1 MKKKAPYRIKVK
13 ARPKSRGYDV
23 VVGLEVHTH
32 LRSESKLF
40 CACPTRFGSEP
51 NANVC
56 PVCTGQ
62 PGALPVINR
71 AAVAAGIRAALALN
85 LRVNPGSVF
94 ARKNYFYPDLPKGY
108 QISQY
113 DRPLSSDGFLDICID
128 EKTKRIGIERA
139 HLEEDAGKLVHTG
152 ADGIAGATA
161 SLVDL
166 NRASTPL
173 LEIVSMPDISSPQEA
188 VEYLRK
194 MRETLIF
201 AGAIDG
207 HMEEGGLR
215 CDANISLKPHGSPT
229 LGVKVE
235 IKNLNSF
242 RFLQKALEHEIKRQ
256 SQALDAG
263 RAIVQETRGFD
274 PASETTFS
282 MRRKEE
288 AHDYR
293 YFPEPDL
300 LPLEIDPAMVAEI
313 REAMPE
319 LPDQKRSRYA
329 ELGLTP
335 EQTELLLAEL
345 GTAELFESCIDAS
358 EADPEKFAKW
368 FLNVFVGEVK
378 QSGRGID
385 SIECEAKSI
394 AEIFDM
400 KEAGDISERSAVKV
414 LARCIREPV
423 PPAAVVEEEGLAV
436 IRDDGLIEEA
446 VEKVLAANSEQ
457 VADYRAGSE
466 KIFNYLVGQ
475 AMRELQGRA
484 DFHSTGTVL
493 RRKLDDE
500 DAQED
505 GR

>member
-1 MKKKAPYRIKVK
+1 MTKKAPYRIRVK
-13 ARPKSRGYDV
+13 TRPRKRGYDV
-23 VVGLEVHTH
+23 VIGLEVHTH
-32 LRSESKLF
+32 LKSKTKLF
-40 CACPTRFGSEP
+40 CACPTSFGAAP

-85 LRVNPGSVF
+85 LRINPGSVF

-113 DRPLSSDGFLDICID
+113 DQPLSSDGYLDVLSRGEI
-128 EKTKRIGIERA
+128 ERIGIERA

-152 ADGIAGATA
+152 ADGIAGADG

-166 NRASTPL
+166 NRSSTPL
-173 LEIVSMPDISSPQEA
+173 LEIVSRPDISSPGQA

-194 MRETLIF
+194 MRATLIF
-201 AGAIDG
+201 AGAIEG

-215 CDANISLKPHGSPT
+215 CDANISLKPHGSPA

-256 SQALDAG
+256 TRMLDDG
-263 RAIVQETRGFD
+263 RKIVQETRGFD

-282 MRRKEE
+282 MRVKEE

-300 LPLEIDPAMVAEI
+300 LPLEIDDATVSSISES
-313 REAMPE
+313 MPE
-319 LPDQKRSRYA
+319 LPDEKRAKYA
-329 ELGLTP
+329 EW
-335 EQTELLLAEL
+335 ELKPDQIERLLADVA
-345 GTAELFESCIDAS
+345 GAELFEACLRNSKA
-358 EADPEKFAKW
+358 APGKFAKW
-368 FLNVFVGEVK
+368 FLNVFLGGVG
-378 QSGRGID
+378 QTDGGID
-385 SIECEAKSI
+385 SIKCDAAAL
-394 AEIFDM
+394 AEIFAL
-400 KEAGDISERSAVKV
+400 KEAGDISEQAAGRI
-414 LARCIREPV
+414 LARCIAEEIS
-423 PPAAVVEEEGLAV
+423 PAAVIEQEGLAV
-436 IRDDGLIEEA
+436 IRDDGLIEEV
-446 VEKVLAANSEQ
+446 VEKVIAAHPGQ
-457 VADYRAGSE
+457 VADYRAGSD

-475 AMRELQGRA
+475 VMRELQGRA
-484 DFHSTGTVL
+484 DFKTAGKIL
-493 RRKLDDE
+493 QAKLD
-500 DAQED
+500 QPD
-505 GR
+505 GNV